1 MANGYKTLTVED
13 GVDKDAPI
21 GDSNTFFKI
30 EGTETLTKDWAINVD
45 GTPAEDIIIRFDYYG
60 DVTLD
65 GNHVFI
71 FSKQI
76 PDYYAKK
83 KYICWA
89 NYNGATWD
97 LFIVPTVE
105 EAGATIVYE
114 SLELGGK
121 IVNADISPTAAIDTD
136 KLKTL
141 TANKAICTGAGGLLE
156 AATATKTELNYLSG
170 VSSAIQTQLNA
181 KLTTGTAALV
191 NADVNA
197 AAAIALSKLA
207 TTTASRALEST
218 AGGVIQ
224 ASAVTST
231 ELGYV
236 SGVTSAI
243 QTQIDGKCTKTLA
256 DGDIFVGSAGNEATA
271 VTMNGDATIINTG
284 AITIGANKVSPSKLT
299 SEART
304 EARDVI
310 ISFETNWVGTRKY
323 YIPYKCTL
331 DYAYCNVSKAMA
343 ATSDGY
349 INFKDNAGN
358 NMTGGSLVA
367 GSLAIT
373 LSSAQGTVFTT
384 AITGNNS
391 FVAGDILTITSSK
404 DDAGGECNVTL
415 KFTRVD

>member
-1 MANGYKTLTVED
+1 MANYQILTITD
-13 GVDKDAPI
+13 GTDKDATVN
-21 GDSNTFFKI
+21 SNIDTFYI
-30 EGTETLTKDWAINVD
+30 TGTETLTKDWAVNID
-45 GTPAEDIIIRFDYYG
+45 GTPVDNKVYQFWYFG

-71 FSKQI
+71 AGKQM

-83 KYICWA
+83 KYIAYAVYDGSAWEIF
-89 NYNGATWD
+89 TT
-97 LFIVPTVE
+97 PTVE

-114 SLELGGK
+114 SLELVDK
-121 IVNADISPTAAIDTD
+121 ILDADIASAAAIDTA

-141 TANKAICTGAGGLLE
+141 TANRAICTGAGGLLE

-243 QTQIDGKCTKTLA
+243 QTQLNAKCTSTLT
-256 DGDIFVGSAGNEATA
+256 DGNIFVGNAGNAATS
-271 VTMNGDATIINTG
+271 VTMSGDATIINTG
-284 AITIGANKVSPSKLT
+284 AITIGANKVTPSKL
-299 SEART
+299 SAEARV

-331 DYAYCNVSKAMA
+331 DYVYCNVSKAMA

-373 LSSAQGTVFTT
+373 LSSVQGTVFTT

-391 FVAGDILTITSSK
+391 FTAGQILTITSSK
-404 DDAGGECNVTL
+404 ADAGGECNVTL